1 MKLLLIVAHPD
12 DETFGCGSVLAHA
25 TASGLESVVVCAT
38 RGELGEVS
46 GTLPPEVDADSLDAD
61 GLGRIREAELRTA
74 TSLLGAGRVELLGW
88 RDSGVDGEPAQGSL
102 AAAATSDVAAVLA
115 YRIDGMWPDI
125 VIVPHGSDGH
135 RDHIAICDAT
145 LAALERCSWRPARAY
160 LWCLPRSLL
169 AEFTGVADLG
179 TPDETI
185 TTVVD
190 THRFLDLRWQA
201 MRAHATQR
209 PPFEAMSPELQ
220 RRFLETDYLIRIDP
234 PFDDD
239 SLERDWIP
247 RRTAGVDPLR

>member
-61 GLGRIREAELRTA
+61 RLGRIREAELRTA

-102 AAAATSDVAAVLA
+102 AAAATADVAAVLA
-115 YRIDGMWPDI
+115 DRIDGMRPDI

-190 THRFLDLRWQA
+190 IHRFLDLRWQA